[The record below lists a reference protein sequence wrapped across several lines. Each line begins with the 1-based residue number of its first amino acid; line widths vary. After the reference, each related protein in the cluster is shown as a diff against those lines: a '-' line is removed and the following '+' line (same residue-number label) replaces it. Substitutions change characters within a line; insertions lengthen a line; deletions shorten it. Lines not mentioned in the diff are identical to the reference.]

1 MTEADT
7 GTEGPTRSPVREVLA
22 ERNFRAFFIAQV
34 LLFGVGGTLR
44 FTFIWLVVTLTDW
57 PSAEGLVAFCLGVPA
72 MVLSVPAGAWSDR
85 LDRRRLF
92 VGGIASTAVMLVV
105 FTAAIAAGW
114 VTTFWAAVA
123 ALLIG
128 TPSAITLP
136 TVQAMVPALVPQ
148 ERLMTAVALQNGAG
162 QAANFT
168 GLAVAGVSIRLLG
181 DSGGF
186 ALLAVVA
193 VVALLYALRVT
204 IPPRAASTDGA
215 EPDGSVRAGARF
227 AFSTEPIRTLLLLAL
242 VLGSSFSA
250 MQVSMP
256 RVVDEVYDA
265 GSITAGA
272 VLGAFGVGMM
282 TSSALVAGRRSM
294 PHGRNIAL
302 FIGIGLGMG
311 QFLLSLAPNQWVAIG
326 VMLAWGLNAGVA
338 MASHRTLLQMRTPPD
353 LMGRVMGLM
362 MFGFAGGLPFG
373 AMTSSILAAQVGPQR
388 TMTIVGVAAMV
399 LCIPLTWRP
408 SMLRQR

>member
-1 MTEADT
+1 MTEATT
-7 GTEGPTRSPVREVLA
+7 GTDGPTASPVKEVLG

-57 PSAEGLVAFCLGVPA
+57 ASAEGLVAFCLGVPA
-72 MVLSVPAGAWSDR
+72 MLLSVPAGAWSDR
-85 LDRRRLF
+85 LDRRKLF
-92 VGGIASTAVMLVV
+92 VGGVASTAVMLVL

-136 TVQAMVPALVPQ
+136 TVQAMVPSLVPQ

-168 GLAVAGVSIRLLG
+168 GLAFAGVAIQLLG

-186 ALLAVVA
+186 ALLAVVSI
-193 VVALLYALRVT
+193 VALVYAMRVE
-204 IPPRAASTDGA
+204 IPARAPVPEGETA
-215 EPDGSVRAGARF
+215 DGSVRAGTSF

-265 GSITAGA
+265 GSITAGV

-294 PHGRNIAL
+294 PHGRNLAL

-311 QFLLSLAPNQWVAIG
+311 QFLLSLAPNEWVAIG
-326 VMLAWGLNAGVA
+326 VMLAWGLNAGIA
-338 MASHRTLLQMRTPPD
+338 MASHRTLLQMRTPPE

-373 AMTSSILAAQVGPQR
+373 AMTSSILAGQVGPQR
-388 TMTIVGVAAMV
+388 TMTIVGIAAMV
-399 LCIPLTWRP
+399 LCIPLTWRR

>member
-1 MTEADT
+1 MTEAT
-7 GTEGPTRSPVREVLA
+7 AGTEGPPRSPVREVLG

-72 MVLSVPAGAWSDR
+72 MLLSVPAGAWSDR
-85 LDRRRLF
+85 LDRRKLF
-92 VGGIASTAVMLVV
+92 VGGIASTTVMLVV

-123 ALLIG
+123 ALVIG

-168 GLAVAGVSIRLLG
+168 GLAIAGVSIRLLG

-186 ALLAVVA
+186 ALLAVVS
-193 VVALLYALRVT
+193 VVALFYAMRVQ
-204 IPPRAASTDGA
+204 IPPRAPVQGEA
-215 EPDGSVRAGARF
+215 PDGSVRAGTAF
-227 AFSTEPIRTLLLLAL
+227 AFSTEPVRTLLLLSL

-265 GSITAGA
+265 GSITAGI

-294 PHGRNIAL
+294 PHGRNLAL

-311 QFLLSLAPNQWVAIG
+311 QFLLSLAPNQGVAIG
-326 VMLAWGLNAGVA
+326 VMLAWGLNAGIA
-338 MASHRTLLQMRTPPD
+338 MASHRTLLQMRTPPE

-373 AMTSSILAAQVGPQR
+373 AMASSILAGQVGPQR
-388 TMTIVGVAAMV
+388 TMTIVGIAAMV
-399 LCIPLTWRP
+399 LCIPLTWRR